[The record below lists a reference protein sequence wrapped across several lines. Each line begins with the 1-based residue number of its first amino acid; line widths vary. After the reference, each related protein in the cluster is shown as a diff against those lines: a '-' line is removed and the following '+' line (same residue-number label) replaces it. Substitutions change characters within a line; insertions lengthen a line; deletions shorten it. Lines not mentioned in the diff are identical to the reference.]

1 MAAGQY
7 GGASVIVESVKMYG
21 QSTCYQGI
29 QSLAD
34 VGVRIE
40 GFMVKKESRG
50 I

>member
-34 VGVRIE
+34 VGVRI
-40 GFMVKKESRG
+40 GHYMVEKESRG